1 VERRARRRRLAA
13 AVAAVAAVALVLV
26 LVRSLVVVRKA
37 AQREGERAARPA
49 GPGAPCSYS

>member
-1 VERRARRRRLAA
+1 V
-13 AVAAVAAVALVLV
+13 AVAAVALV